1 MFRGGTGF
9 CARRSSGRQR
19 SCVDAGARRAGG
31 RRPQGRDAAAQQR
44 GSLRRHGRQGRADRQ
59 WEGERGPSVAARRC
73 CCRGAVASHPPPR
86 ARSALHRAHLRHPE
100 EREDCVPRDHPRR
113 KGGGA
118 VGARPQGEGVR
129 AAEEEFLADGQLW
142 LWHHGAHR
150 PRAQVQPQHWHLW
163 HGLLRRDEAGG
174 RRSRCEAARQA
185 HQDWLPAQ
193 VHQGGDAEV
202 VCRQVRGHPHQL
214 SRPGQTSL

>member
-1 MFRGGTGF
+1 MFRGERHRILRTPLRVAGRGAAPTPVHAGLGVGV
-9 CARRSSGRQR
+9 RRGATLQR
-19 SCVDAGARRAGG
+19 SRGAGFRRRG
-31 RRPQGRDAAAQQR
+31 RER
-44 GSLRRHGRQGRADRQ
+44 
-59 WEGERGPSVAARRC
+59 EGLPSVDARRC
-73 CCRGAVASHPPPR
+73 CCRGAVVASHTPPR

-100 EREDCVPRDHPRR
+100 ERKDCVPRDHPRR

-118 VGARPQGEGVR
+118 AGARPQGEGVR
-129 AAEEEFLADGQLW
+129 AAEEELLADRQLR

-150 PRAQVQPQHWHLW
+150 PRAQVQPEHWHLW

-174 RRSRCEAARQA
+174 RWSRCEAARQA
-185 HQDWLPAQ
+185 QQDWLPAQ